1 VRIAVCV
8 TAVPNPEKVAWD
20 RFRQVLD
27 LQDAEPV
34 LNPLDRNALELA
46 GQLAKKTSS
55 TFFAISAGPGAS
67 SALREAAVFGAD
79 PLIALGD
86 PLLEQADERGV
97 AAALA
102 AAIRHAGSA
111 DVVFCGASSASFGS
125 GAMPGFLSAY
135 LEVGLLSGVIDIATD
150 DNGVSVTSIGT
161 TSLVRSSAT
170 PPVVLAAAPY
180 GIAVRTISP
189 LLLMRAAKK
198 PIVDLT
204 LAGIGAPNPLPS
216 SGVLDGPPEATRKKR
231 ANETVDAITLVAA
244 LRDRALL

>member
-1 VRIAVCV
+1 MRFAVCV

-46 GQLAKKTSS
+46 GQLAKKTGS
-55 TFFAISAGPGAS
+55 TFFAVSAGSGAS

-102 AAIRHAGSA
+102 AAIRYAGGA
-111 DVVFCGASSASFGS
+111 DVVLCGDSSASFGS
-125 GAMPGFLSAY
+125 GAVPGFLSAY
-135 LEVGLLSGVIDIATD
+135 LEAGLLSGVIDVATD
-150 DNGVSVTSIGT
+150 DIGVSATSIGA
-161 TSLVRSSAT
+161 TSLVRSST
-170 PPVVLAAAPY
+170 TLPVVVAAAPY
-180 GIAVRTISP
+180 GIAIRTISP

-198 PIVDLT
+198 PIEELT
-204 LAGIGAPNPLPS
+204 LAAVGAPNPLPS
-216 SGVLDGPPEATRKKR
+216 SGVLDGPLEATRKKR
-231 ANETVDAITLVAA
+231 ANETVDPITLVAA